1 MKFIHNKYLVD
12 LILVFE
18 ANQVL
23 ARCSHA
29 NAAPKEVP
37 EGRIVDY
44 ADLRNETITVSD
56 FIIGNGE
63 KYSEDEVIKS
73 FSLNSAIQ
81 KICVKIDESLL
92 AKSNVISSL

>member
-29 NAAPKEVP
+29 NAAPKEVVG
-37 EGRIVDY
+37 GRIVNY
-44 ADLRNETITVSD
+44 ADLHNEAFTFSC
-56 FIIGNGE
+56 FIVGNGE

-73 FSLNSAIQ
+73 FSLNSAVQ
-81 KICVKIDESLL
+81 KI
-92 AKSNVISSL
+92 

>member
-18 ANQVL
+18 ANRVI
-23 ARCSHA
+23 AHCSHA
-29 NAAPKEVP
+29 NAAPKEVVS
-37 EGRIVDY
+37 GRIVNY
-44 ADLRNETITVSD
+44 ADNETFTVSD

-73 FSLNSAIQ
+73 FSLNSAVQ
-81 KICVKIDESLL
+81 KVCVKIDEYIDSQ
-92 AKSNVISSL
+92 K